1 MDARLIVLFY
11 GLFILIIF
19 AINNLFDL
27 DWIVNDDLSYT
38 LLTKTL
44 TIGLIIIG
52 IISITMAAL
61 E

>member
-38 LLTKTL
+38 LLTKIL
-44 TIGLIIIG
+44 TIGVIVIG
-52 IISITMAAL
+52 AISITMAVL

>member
-19 AINNLFDL
+19 AINDLFDL

-38 LLTKTL
+38 LLTKIL
-44 TIGLIIIG
+44 TIGVIVIG
-52 IISITMAAL
+52 AISITMAVL